1 MKKYIYLSFY
11 LICLVCFMFFLPHNF
26 LKKVHASVNDY
37 IDIEF
42 SSTVDITNY
51 MENSNATF
59 RFYNASPKF
68 VSISL
73 NVDNFIDVIYPA
85 YSISIL
91 DSNYQIIKKC
101 DIDDFD
107 IQATNSTNFNS
118 FKVFLP
124 NVDYYYVEVYY
135 DMVTVNQI
143 ELSINSIESM
153 NYINLFEYN
162 ENEEF
167 QIDLIENSNSCDS
180 VAYIELLQSCKFS
193 IEVSNSNLSSIG
205 YYFIIIKLNSNKE
218 EKFDVKINTYI
229 SEDTTITLNFNQGEY
244 YICCLNQISSN
255 NINLVMNRKISQYG
269 SEYMVT
275 DPDKY
280 TNCGS
285 QINVEEA
292 ELNIDSRSY
301 RQRTITE
308 GFTRL
313 VYFNSYAPSTSR
325 EDYYWYSS
333 DEDVATVSKYGTVL
347 ALPIDVYC
355 KYVKIMAVYKYDMS
369 KTFIKE
375 FIVYNDSET
384 YESDPIDI
392 DIDLTIEVY
401 ENYTVEFNNTYVPYN
416 MLQYYYWSGT
426 TGISIDQFG
435 RYTADDSA
443 IGEQVITGVYKYNSK
458 VKIKLNLKVILPL
471 SGSELEYNPDLWS
484 NSRVMYRCDCY
495 SYAFNCQVMPGTNSL
510 YEMSPGRGFDVTK
523 DHFNKINSTMGSVVN
538 AVIQDSES
546 MGFMFVEIDK
556 HTRCVSGTYKVALV
570 VDNGKD
576 YHWYRQNPD
585 GTWSHKM
592 GSGPVNCLDSE
603 SHIIYDP
610 EKCCR
615 SYFIRDTSYS
625 YYDGIKFFQVTA
637 LNYMVNPDLPIELY
651 TYNPN
656 QLYFIHK
663 KYKYDNE

>member
-11 LICLVCFMFFLPHNF
+11 LICLVCFMLFLPHNF
-26 LKKVHASVNDY
+26 LKKVDASVNDY

-51 MENSNATF
+51 MENNNATF
-59 RFYNASPKF
+59 RFYNTSPKF

-101 DIDDFD
+101 DIDDLD

-118 FKVFLP
+118 FKAFLP
-124 NVDYYYVEVYY
+124 NVDYYYVEIYY

-193 IEVSNSNLSSIG
+193 IELSNSNLSSIG

-229 SEDTTITLNFNQGEY
+229 SEDKTITLNFNQGEY

-313 VYFNSYAPSTSR
+313 VYFTSSAPSTSR

-375 FIVYNDSET
+375 FIIYNDTET

-392 DIDLTIEVY
+392 TFDLTIEVN
-401 ENYTVEFNNTYVPYN
+401 ENYTVEFNDTYVPYN
-416 MLQYYYWSGT
+416 MLQYYYWSAS
-426 TGISIDQFG
+426 TGISIDTFG
-435 RYTADDSA
+435 RYVANDDA
-443 IGEQVITGVYKYNSK
+443 IGEQVIIGVYEYNPK
-458 VKIKLNLKVILPL
+458 VKVKFNLKVILPL

-484 NSRVMYRCDCY
+484 NSRVMYQTKCY
-495 SYAFNCQVMPGTNSL
+495 NYAFDLQVMPGTNSL
-510 YEMSPGRGFDVTK
+510 YTMKPGRGLDVYSEWLDTELFTI
-523 DHFNKINSTMGSVVN
+523 DTVTE
-538 AVIQDSES
+538 AVIQDSKS
-546 MGFMFVEIDK
+546 MGFMFIEIDK
-556 HTRCVSGTYKVALV
+556 ETRCNDGTYKVALV

-585 GTWSHKM
+585 GTWSHKF
-592 GSGPVNCLDSE
+592 GTGAVNCVDSA
-603 SHIIYDP
+603 SHVIYDP
-610 EKCCR
+610 EKCFKV
-615 SYFIRDTSYS
+615 YNLNNVVYN
-625 YYDGIKFFQVTA
+625 YNDGIKFFQVTSMSTFYNPE
-637 LNYMVNPDLPIELY
+637 LPDSYVYNYNNVFIVDKKELY
-651 TYNPN
+651 EN
-656 QLYFIHK
+656 II
-663 KYKYDNE
+663 